1 MRSFNNVLYYSFLYS
16 GTLLGKRDLKIGK
29 ASREPIKKKRK
40 NENNEESY
48 EAIPREAKWMN
59 DEEVEYLL
67 PIKSGDEIIHQV
79 KKRKDEA
86 EIDNSGK
93 RFVYYIYVYILL
105 PSLL

>member
-1 MRSFNNVLYYSFLYS
+1 MRSLNNVLTTLFFS

-29 ASREPIKKKRK
+29 ASGEPTKRK
-40 NENNEESY
+40 RRNENNEESY
-48 EAIPREAKWMN
+48 ETIPREAKWMD

-79 KKRKDEA
+79 KKKKNEA

-93 RFVYYIYVYILL
+93 LSVYYQQ
-105 PSLL
+105 

>member
-1 MRSFNNVLYYSFLYS
+1 M
-16 GTLLGKRDLKIGK
+16 GK
-29 ASREPIKKKRK
+29 ASGEPNKKKRR

-86 EIDNSGK
+86 KIDDSGK
-93 RFVYYIYVYILL
+93 HFVYYIAVYTHVFCTIIIRL
-105 PSLL
+105 PRSRVVI